1 MDAHGLSLF
10 QVHNA
15 EMFPTAQRTA
25 SFGIPYA
32 VAIAAFGGTAGM
44 VLAAVGNP

>member
-1 MDAHGLSLF
+1 MDAHGRSLF
-10 QVHNA
+10 HVHNA

-25 SFGIPYA
+25 GFGIPYA

-44 VLAAVGNP
+44 VLATVGNP